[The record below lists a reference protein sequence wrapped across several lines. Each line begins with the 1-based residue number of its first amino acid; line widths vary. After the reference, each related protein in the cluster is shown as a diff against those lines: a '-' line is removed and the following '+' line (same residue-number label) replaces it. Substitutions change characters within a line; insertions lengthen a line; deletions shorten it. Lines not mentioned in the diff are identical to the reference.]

1 MEAAHL
7 SEPGGFLVAI
17 AEAMGDVMDE
27 DLEKLEEETQQLS
40 ELPSGAPGYGA
51 ITAEIQAMGQEL
63 SLLSQATS
71 NVVSSIGDALTVLAR
86 KG

>member
-1 MEAAHL
+1 MNPADL
-7 SEPGGFLVAI
+7 SEHGGFLVAL
-17 AEAMGDVMDE
+17 AEAMGDVMDQ
-27 DLEKLEEETQQLS
+27 DLEKLEAATEQLS
-40 ELPSGAPGYGA
+40 ELPSGEPGYGA
-51 ITAEIQAMGQEL
+51 LTAEIQAMGQEL